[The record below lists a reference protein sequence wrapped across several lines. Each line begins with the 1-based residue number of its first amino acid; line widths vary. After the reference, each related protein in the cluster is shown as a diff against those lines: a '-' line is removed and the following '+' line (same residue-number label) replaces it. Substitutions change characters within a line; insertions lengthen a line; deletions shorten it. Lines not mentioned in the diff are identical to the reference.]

1 MFRLTDVCCVRA
13 SLWASN
19 GRMPAQE
26 IPPKPNNGGLLWA
39 ELGCPGPST
48 WETFS
53 SCMEEEVADD
63 GDTAESLCIV
73 VEPCAE
79 QPADKRRSTS
89 SSDEMAPAGGGVK
102 GFYRQRKKRGAGGV
116 AKPPAGKRSKSAAKP
131 PPPCTTTQG
140 NAEEEEEEAL
150 RRFDMDMAYG
160 PCIGV
165 TRLRRWERAE
175 AMGLRPPPHLRD
187 LILRHHE
194 DPKSCGNGGG
204 TSLECLWAGKV

>member
-1 MFRLTDVCCVRA
+1 MV
-13 SLWASN
+13 
-19 GRMPAQE
+19 
-26 IPPKPNNGGLLWA
+26 
-39 ELGCPGPST
+39 
-48 WETFS
+48 
-53 SCMEEEVADD
+53 
-63 GDTAESLCIV
+63 
-73 VEPCAE
+73 
-79 QPADKRRSTS
+79 
-89 SSDEMAPAGGGVK
+89 PAGGGMK

-116 AKPPAGKRSKSAAKP
+116 AKPHAGKRSKSAAKP
-131 PPPCTTTQG
+131 PPPPCTTTQG
-140 NAEEEEEEAL
+140 PADGGGSAGTEEEAL

-194 DPKSCGNGGG
+194 GPKSGGNGGG